1 MQRQKEPKSTST
13 LIDAQGS
20 HQDLKKTYHLKWTTN
35 FCLQWDRKKG
45 KFLSRSLCLKQIIV
59 APRKRKR
66 VLRHAWISFVG
77 HADKRMIKLLILKK
91 IHFVSFFYDWVP
103 TWWRR
108 WEQPLC
114 QALTSKP
121 RSLLSTCTGWW
132 NWWLQSKWWWLLCW
146 WPHQGGLG
154 SIEVGPEKMAV
165 HLSVPGDKKFT
176 WDKKSTRGRLMYMSR
191 RNWWTWA
198 REHLNVHFG

>member
-91 IHFVSFFYDWVP
+91 NTSFVLKFSNGCLLGDVGENNHCAKH
-103 TWWRR
+103 WRPNQEACCPPAQVDKTDDCDQNDDDYYVDDHTKVAWGALR
-108 WEQPLC
+108 WGR
-114 QALTSKP
+114 KNW
-121 RSLLSTCTGWW
+121 RSTC
-132 NWWLQSKWWWLLCW
+132 LS
-146 WPHQGGLG
+146 QGTKSSRGTRSPRG
-154 SIEVGPEKMAV
+154 GDWCTCPDGIGVHERVSI
-165 HLSVPGDKKFT
+165 
-176 WDKKSTRGRLMYMSR
+176 
-191 RNWWTWA
+191 
-198 REHLNVHFG
+198 